1 MGYFTPGA
9 LSAELS
15 EGLLDSDWHVIK
27 SIYPF
32 YTFTEE
38 NTACTLPF
46 ILLHLAPGDQQY
58 GTEARRS
65 IPPQQPLQS
74 TTSTCLVL
82 RRSESC
88 SYQHRAY
95 GSQQGKFWWP
105 KPCLSKQ
112 EENSSQIQ
120 SDGAR
125 ALHVRQYMGS
135 TAHLS
140 GQARED
146 SGTSLNLSAET
157 NFYAK
162 KRTWVQVSLLRI

>member
-58 GTEARRS
+58 GTEAKEH
-65 IPPQQPLQS
+65 S
-74 TTSTCLVL
+74 TTATT
-82 RRSESC
+82 
-88 SYQHRAY
+88 
-95 GSQQGKFWWP
+95 P
-105 KPCLSKQ
+105 K
-112 EENSSQIQ
+112 
-120 SDGAR
+120 
-125 ALHVRQYMGS
+125 H
-135 TAHLS
+135 HLYLPS
-140 GQARED
+140 PA
-146 SGTSLNLSAET
+146 
-157 NFYAK
+157 
-162 KRTWVQVSLLRI
+162 